1 MPGHTAGREQLH
13 GLVAK
18 LQAGGHV
25 GGGQHAGQQGN
36 VVVGAV
42 AEHIQRGAG
51 GQQELCT
58 GVQSSLA
65 AVHGNGGAGTYGAAI
80 AEMGA
85 QHRNLFQSV
94 GAVQCHL
101 KEGSTTLH
109 GSFGVIDGLFQR
121 NVPQDG
127 QQRVFGNQIISV
139 HTEKLLSANNETGGF
154 RGSTVSDGSAGEGS
168 FHLDGVGVA
177 LHVAG
182 GLGGKGTA
190 DGTHAPGGD
199 HVPTL

>member
-1 MPGHTAGREQLH
+1 M
-13 GLVAK
+13 
-18 LQAGGHV
+18 
-25 GGGQHAGQQGN
+25 
-36 VVVGAV
+36 VGAV

-51 GQQELCT
+51 GQQELCP
-58 GVQSSLA
+58 GVQRGLA
-65 AVHGNGGAGTYGAAI
+65 TLHRNGSAGTHGAAI

-101 KEGSTTLH
+101 KEGSTALH
-109 GSFGVIDGLFQR
+109 GSLGVIDGLFQR

-139 HTEKLLSANNETGGF
+139 HTEKLLSPNNETGGF

-168 FHLDGVGVA
+168 FHLDGVWVA
-177 LHVAG
+177 LHIAG
-182 GLGGKGTA
+182 GLGGQSTA
-190 DGTHAPGGD
+190 YSAHAA
-199 HVPTL
+199 